1 MDWLAIF
8 LFLGIPLIIL
18 ALYGVSIF
26 LYVTAK
32 RANKRAPGSFSDAV
46 IGKRKTA
53 VIVFS
58 LIVGTMLVV
67 AIGFTVLLYMAIA
80 YM

>member
-1 MDWLAIF
+1 MDWVAVF
-8 LFLGIPLIIL
+8 LFFGIPLVIL

-26 LYVTAK
+26 LYVAAK

-46 IGKRKTA
+46 IGKRKAA
-53 VIVFS
+53 VTVLS
-58 LIVGTMLVV
+58 LIVGTMLAV
-67 AIGFTVLLYMAIA
+67 AIGFTVLLYMAVA